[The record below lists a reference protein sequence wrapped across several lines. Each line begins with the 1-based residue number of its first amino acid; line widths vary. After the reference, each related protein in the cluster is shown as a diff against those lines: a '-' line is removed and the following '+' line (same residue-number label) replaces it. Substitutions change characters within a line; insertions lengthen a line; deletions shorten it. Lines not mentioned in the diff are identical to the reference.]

1 MSTDV
6 RDRVLAAALHI
17 IGTEGIP
24 GVTNRRIAAKA
35 GVSLGSITYHFPTQ
49 TDLLRAALSGFVAQE
64 TQRLADLANEYRDKG
79 LSLVD
84 AAALTE
90 KVAKDLTFSA
100 EEIAPFELYVHAG
113 RDHELRQ
120 AAEECFAAYEELTVT
135 ILTALG
141 VPNAA
146 TIAPT
151 IVATITGLQLRR
163 LATGSGGDHDISASV
178 LLLLNSSVQ
187 APPG

>member
-1 MSTDV
+1 MASTDV

-17 IGTEGIP
+17 VGTEGIP
-24 GVTNRRIAAKA
+24 GVTNRRIAATA

-49 TDLLRAALSGFVAQE
+49 TDLLRAALSGFVVEE
-64 TQRLADLANEYRDKG
+64 TQRLSDLADGYRDKG
-79 LSLVD
+79 LSLED

-100 EEIAPFELYVHAG
+100 ERIAPFELYIQAG
-113 RDHELRQ
+113 RDHELREA
-120 AAEECFAAYEELTVT
+120 AAECFTAYDELAVT
-135 ILTALG
+135 ILNTLG
-141 VPNAA
+141 VPDAA
-146 TIAPT
+146 AIAPT

-178 LLLLNSSVQ
+178 LLLLSASIR
-187 APPG
+187 A